1 MRTGWHCVCHSTG
14 DSAQANGIEDF
25 QFCSRIRIS
34 MLAESIEG
42 THGGKAYGTPKNLV
56 IFPSGV
62 PVNVPASSLTVDPIA
77 APKEGKLATSKARCN
92 MKDESAILTN
102 EGR

>member
-1 MRTGWHCVCHSTG
+1 MCHGTG
-14 DSAQANGIEDF
+14 DLAQANGIEDF
-25 QFCSRIRIS
+25 RFCSRIRIS
-34 MLAESIEG
+34 MIAESNEG

-62 PVNVPASSLTVDPIA
+62 PMNVPASSLTVDPIA
-77 APKEGKLATSKARCN
+77 APKEGKLATSKAKCN
-92 MKDESAILTN
+92 MKDESAMVTN